1 MENEKITSEGMDYSA
16 RFVVK
21 DLERQ
26 IQFYTDTVGLQL
38 QWRNDYEAGL
48 GGCNVNMLLLTKKN
62 DKPADKSISL
72 KLPGRRHLAI
82 VIGRLCTIQYS
93 TDKIDHGNRHSA
105 HLIDPEGNQVE
116 IFAEADPNAPEISK
130 PLDIEA
136 LFNELD
142 PDDRLC
148 DKMPAEKTTVKTI
161 KAQH

>member
-1 MENEKITSEGMDYSA
+1 METAKITSEGMDYSA

-26 IQFYTDTVGLQL
+26 ILFYTDTVGLQL

-48 GGCNVNMLLLTKKN
+48 GGCNVNLLLLTTKS
-62 DKPADKSISL
+62 DRPADKSISL

-82 VIGRLCTIQYS
+82 VIGRLCTIKYFS
-93 TDKIDHGNRHSA
+93 EKIDHGNRHSA
-105 HLIDPEGNQVE
+105 HLIDPEGNAVE
-116 IFAEADPNAPEISK
+116 IFVDADPKAPETSK

-148 DKMPAEKTTVKTI
+148 DKMPAEKTTVET
-161 KAQH
+161 KAAH

>member
-1 MENEKITSEGMDYSA
+1 METAKITSEGMDYSA

-26 IQFYTDTVGLQL
+26 ILFYTDTVGLQL

-48 GGCNVNMLLLTKKN
+48 GGCNVNLLLLTTKS
-62 DKPADKSISL
+62 DRPADKSISL

-82 VIGRLCTIQYS
+82 VIGRLCTIKYFS
-93 TDKIDHGNRHSA
+93 EKIDHGIRHSA
-105 HLIDPEGNQVE
+105 HLIDPEGNTVE
-116 IFAEADPNAPEISK
+116 IFVDADPKAPETSK

-148 DKMPAEKTTVKTI
+148 DKMPAEKTTVET
-161 KAQH
+161 KAAH